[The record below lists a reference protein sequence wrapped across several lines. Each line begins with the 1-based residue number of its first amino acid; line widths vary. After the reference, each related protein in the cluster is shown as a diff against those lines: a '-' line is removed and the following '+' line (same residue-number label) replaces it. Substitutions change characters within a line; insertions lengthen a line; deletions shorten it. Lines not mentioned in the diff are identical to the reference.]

1 MWLRKVAY
9 EGWLYWNCCI
19 NVCCSLLILNV
30 PSVSMWMPCF
40 TIAYAICNGGCS
52 LELPARINMGLC
64 GNLRKVLSISWNIKD
79 PIEIMANG
87 LLGQVK
93 QDSLDF

>member
-1 MWLRKVAY
+1 M
-9 EGWLYWNCCI
+9 C
-19 NVCCSLLILNV
+19 NV
-30 PSVSMWMPCF
+30 
-40 TIAYAICNGGCS
+40 GCS

-79 PIEIMANG
+79 PIEIKANG

-93 QDSLDF
+93 QDSLDFSIQYNK

>member
-1 MWLRKVAY
+1 
-9 EGWLYWNCCI
+9 
-19 NVCCSLLILNV
+19 
-30 PSVSMWMPCF
+30 
-40 TIAYAICNGGCS
+40 
-52 LELPARINMGLC
+52 MGLC
-64 GNLRKVLSISWNIKD
+64 GNLRKVLSIPWNIED

>member
-1 MWLRKVAY
+1 
-9 EGWLYWNCCI
+9 
-19 NVCCSLLILNV
+19 
-30 PSVSMWMPCF
+30 
-40 TIAYAICNGGCS
+40 
-52 LELPARINMGLC
+52 MGLC

-79 PIEIMANG
+79 PIKIMANG